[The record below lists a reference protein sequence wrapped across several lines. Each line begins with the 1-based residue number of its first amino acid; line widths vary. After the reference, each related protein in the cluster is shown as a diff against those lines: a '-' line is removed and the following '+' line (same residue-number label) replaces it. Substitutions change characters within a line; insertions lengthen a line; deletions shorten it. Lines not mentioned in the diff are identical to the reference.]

1 MTVIAGILA
10 AKDENGDM
18 ILNPDATLNFE
29 NFVKC
34 VISQRID
41 RGTDAGSIAAR
52 AHALIAQS
60 STSDALTNCNEVANG
75 DEVADP
81 DSDEDDDG
89 AQEAALQSTDKSKWL
104 YPVVVPEHAA
114 EGTILTVPLPGG
126 ETAYV
131 PVPSNQEPGSEI
143 YVPMTEVSISA
154 SVKQAASAA
163 AAAQTS
169 MEDSSPLPAPP
180 SEAGN
185 EDVESSASMMGKLS
199 MFSRKSESVMRER
212 PEIVKGPGTTYVEN
226 KGREYFCSNVSLS
239 RLDQFILTLFRS
251 LI

>member
-1 MTVIAGILA
+1 MTVIAGILG

-18 ILNPDATLNFE
+18 ILNPDAALNFE
-29 NFVKC
+29 TFVKC
-34 VISQRID
+34 VIGQRND

-131 PVPSNQEPGSEI
+131 PVPSNKEPGSEI
-143 YVPMTEVSISA
+143 YVPMTEVSVSA
-154 SVKQAASAA
+154 SVKQASAA

-169 MEDSSPLPAPP
+169 MEDAPP

-185 EDVESSASMMGKLS
+185 EDIKSSVSMMGKMS
-199 MFSRKSESVMRER
+199 IFSRKSEVVMRER
-212 PEIVKGPGTTYVEN
+212 PEIVKGPGATYVEN